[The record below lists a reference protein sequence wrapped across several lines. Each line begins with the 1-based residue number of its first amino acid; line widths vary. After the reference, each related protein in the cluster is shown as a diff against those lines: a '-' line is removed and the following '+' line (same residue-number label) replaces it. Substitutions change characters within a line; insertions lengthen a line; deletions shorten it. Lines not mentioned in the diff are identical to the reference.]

1 MALNNYITQL
11 MIRFMRNETLFRFK
25 DVCPQFHYQFQVY
38 SRESWIDLSFVRRV
52 TVMAYQFVNGMH
64 IRGFISLDQV
74 PKFVRS
80 LHAGVFGD
88 DAITI
93 RFMVMVPNKP
103 ISDSTSVEIESNSFS
118 RYGARTMLDLVLQ
131 IMRLYQTSITS

>member
-1 MALNNYITQL
+1 
-11 MIRFMRNETLFRFK
+11 
-25 DVCPQFHYQFQVY
+25 
-38 SRESWIDLSFVRRV
+38 
-52 TVMAYQFVNGMH
+52 MAYQFVNGMH

-74 PKFVRS
+74 PKFVRA